1 MKVTRLIAVLVAA
14 FFVLVAP
21 TAAQAA
27 PYPGNEGGVAVTPG
41 QPSGNGCE
49 TRSITVTGEPG
60 DTLTLVVRGPE
71 GNVVFRGSK
80 PAGPDGSASFTVEV
94 CGSGTFSGTGT
105 NQDGDVLGSVEFAG
119 PAGSQGGGA
128 AGGDTTTGGSG
139 SGSGSGSGN
148 LPDTGAGTGTTLG
161 LVGALALLMVGGVTL
176 VAARRKAL

>member
-21 TAAQAA
+21 TAAQA
-27 PYPGNEGGVAVTPG
+27 YPGTEPGVVVTPG

-94 CGSGTFSGTGT
+94 CGSGSFSGTGT

-128 AGGDTTTGGSG
+128 ANGDGTTAGGSG
-139 SGSGSGSGN
+139 SGTGSGSGN

-161 LVGALALLMVGGVTL
+161 LVGAFALLMVGGVTL